1 MNIQARKEGNELM
14 KFMFGLLLGLGLGV
28 AIGLIIAP
36 QSGEETRTLLNEQGQ
51 GILLRS
57 GALSDQLRSRANEA
71 IEQGRDRYVR
81 TKNELTDRYSNARS
95 GDL

>member
-1 MNIQARKEGNELM
+1 M
-14 KFMFGLLLGLGLGV
+14 KFILGLLLGLGLGA
-28 AIGLIIAP
+28 AIGLILAP

-57 GALSDQLRSRANEA
+57 GTLSEQLRSRATEA
-71 IEQGRDRYVR
+71 IEQGREHYVR

-95 GDL
+95 GNL

>member
-1 MNIQARKEGNELM
+1 M
-14 KFMFGLLLGLGLGV
+14 KFIFGLLLGFGLGV
-28 AIGLIIAP
+28 TIGLILAP

-57 GALSDQLRSRANEA
+57 GALSEQLRSRASEA
-71 IEQGRDRYVR
+71 IEQGRERYIR

-95 GDL
+95 GNL

>member
-1 MNIQARKEGNELM
+1 M
-14 KFMFGLLLGLGLGV
+14 KFIFGLLLGLGLGV

-57 GALSDQLRSRANEA
+57 GTLSEQLRSRTNEA
-71 IEQGRDRYVR
+71 IEQGRERYIR

-95 GDL
+95 GNL